1 MPFHPVI
8 QRRCICERTIQVS
21 TLSPAIS
28 WVSGAWSRP
37 TRTRPDGNALIAS
50 AEKGSDL
57 WESTVYGFRHRNAH
71 ALLAPWDDTR
81 AIEVRFDIST
91 LQGEYDQAGA
101 VFVVSES
108 TWLKAGVE
116 IADGVPNVSTVV
128 ARDGWSDWAAAPTPE
143 WAGSEVTVRISP
155 LADGLIVRA
164 RADNTRWRTVR
175 VLPLL
180 PSTRADVGPYLAA
193 PTREGLDVKFLEW
206 RSRTPDIALHAEPPF

>member
-1 MPFHPVI
+1 M
-8 QRRCICERTIQVS
+8 S
-21 TLSPAIS
+21 TLGPPIS
-28 WVSGAWSRP
+28 WVGGAWSHP
-37 TRTRPDGNALIAS
+37 TRTRPDGNAIIAS

-81 AIEVRFDIST
+81 AIEVRFDAST

-101 VFVVSES
+101 ALVVSES
-108 TWLKAGVE
+108 IWLKAGVE
-116 IADGVPNVSTVV
+116 ISNGVPNVSTVV

-164 RADNTRWRTVR
+164 RAANTCWRTVR

-180 PSTRADVGPYLAA
+180 PGTRAAAGPYLAA

-206 RSRTPDIALHAEPPF
+206 RLRSPDVALHAEPPF